1 MLLLPFV
8 LFSQEGYIDDKKG
21 GCKTFT
27 KNTKNLHN
35 LWTGECLNG
44 FANGKGT
51 LKLFENDTLI
61 YTYSGSIINGKFEGQ
76 GTITHA
82 DGENYVGQWVNHDME
97 GQGTMIFL
105 NKCNYVGQWKNNKME
120 GQGVFTCPNGEKYI
134 GGDITV
140 QI

>member
-1 MLLLPFV
+1 
-8 LFSQEGYIDDKKG
+8 
-21 GCKTFT
+21 
-27 KNTKNLHN
+27 
-35 LWTGECLNG
+35 
-44 FANGKGT
+44 
-51 LKLFENDTLI
+51 
-61 YTYSGSIINGKFEGQ
+61 
-76 GTITHA
+76 
-82 DGENYVGQWVNHDME
+82 ME